1 MNEILEKEMRKAG
14 NQYPV
19 TVVTPFY
26 NVDLTVF
33 RKCYESLKAQTIG
46 FENLEWIVVVHN
58 SRPEYL
64 RGVREMLGG
73 LPNVQVLELNNDRHT
88 PSSPRNYGLNYVHGA
103 YVGFLDADDSYTPE
117 CCEKVAA
124 YMADN
129 SAQVAMFRMETESDD
144 PARLALRQFLFVD
157 QTQELI
163 LLEKGKWDSEKFIY
177 GAALNVTSKM
187 YDMRYLNE
195 NGLRFDEEV
204 PFAEDNMFNL
214 TAFSRAG
221 RICILPQLIGYRYW
235 LNNGSMVQN
244 FNKTADEVLRY
255 AYGFQKVFETG
266 FREKLYM
273 NFVLCDLLGYES
285 AILLASK
292 ALTLEDRIK
301 VRDML
306 GEYTKRIEPIHESKL
321 YTKKMTKTIT
331 LLPKLVITH
340 PKLMDFVSRM
350 MKIFKVDMAAKIS
363 ERM

>member
-1 MNEILEKEMRKAG
+1 MNEILKKEMLKGG

-19 TVVTPFY
+19 SVITPFY
-26 NVDLTVF
+26 NVDLNVF

-46 FENLEWIVVVHN
+46 FENLEWIIVVHN
-58 SRPEYL
+58 SKPEYL
-64 RGVREMLGG
+64 HGVCEMLSDF
-73 LPNVQVLELNNDRHT
+73 PNVQVLELNNDRHT
-88 PSSPRNYGLNYVHGA
+88 PSSPRNYGLNFVHGI
-103 YVGFLDADDSYTPE
+103 YVGFLDADDTYSPE
-117 CCEKVAA
+117 CCEKVAD

-157 QTQELI
+157 QTQELV
-163 LLEKGKWDSEKFIY
+163 LLEKGKWDSKKFIY

-187 YDMRYLNE
+187 YNMRYLND

-214 TAFSRAG
+214 TAFARAD

-244 FNKTADEVLRY
+244 FDKTADEVLRY
-255 AYGFQKVFETG
+255 AYGFKKVFDTG
-266 FREKLYM
+266 YKEKLYM
-273 NFVLCDLLGYES
+273 NYVLCDLLGYES

-301 VRDML
+301 VKEML
-306 GEYTKRIEPIHESKL
+306 GEYTKRIKPIHESKL
-321 YTKKMTKTIT
+321 YTKQMTQTIT
-331 LLPKLVITH
+331 LLPKLAIMH
-340 PKLMDFVSRM
+340 PKLMDFTSRM
-350 MKIFKVDMAAKIS
+350 MKRMNVDMAAKIS
-363 ERM
+363 SMM

>member
-1 MNEILEKEMRKAG
+1 MNRNLEKEMLKAG
-14 NQYPV
+14 NQYPISV
-19 TVVTPFY
+19 ITPFY
-26 NVDLTVF
+26 NVNLNLF
-33 RKCYESLKAQTIG
+33 RKCFESLKTQTIG

-58 SRPEYL
+58 SKPEYL
-64 RGVREMLGG
+64 QGVREMLGG

-103 YVGFLDADDSYTPE
+103 YVGFLDADDTYTPE
-117 CCEKVAA
+117 CCEKVTA

-157 QTQELI
+157 QTQELV
-163 LLEKGKWDSEKFIY
+163 LLEKGKWDSKNIIY

-187 YDMRYLNE
+187 YEMRYLNE

-214 TAFSRAG
+214 TAFARADC
-221 RICILPQLIGYRYW
+221 ICILPQLIGYRYW

-255 AYGFQKVFETG
+255 AYGFKKVFDTG
-266 FREKLYM
+266 FKEKLYM
-273 NFVLCDLLGYES
+273 NYVLCDLLGYES

-292 ALTLEDRIK
+292 ALTLEDRYK
-301 VRDML
+301 VKDLL
-306 GEYTKRIEPIHESKL
+306 GEYTKRIEPIYESKL
-321 YTKKMTKTIT
+321 YTKQMTQSIT
-331 LLPKLVITH
+331 LLPKLVIMR
-340 PKLMDFVSRM
+340 PKLMDSMSQM
-350 MKIFKVDMAAKIS
+350 MKLFKVDMAAKIS
-363 ERM
+363 QMM